1 MEILGN
7 GFHWQKWMALLLLTC
22 AVLAYR
28 TLGNTDLDFTT
39 FIVYV
44 YTYGRLNLRSLYVH

>member
-7 GFHWQKWMALLLLTC
+7 GFHWQKWMSLLLLTC

-28 TLGNTDLDFTT
+28 TLGNTVLDFTT
-39 FIVYV
+39 FIEYV
-44 YTYGRLNLRSLYVH
+44 YTY